1 MSEIN
6 FEYFDPEVE
15 LCTFDDQGRPIR
27 PRKKPGR
34 KPNPPSPAQRKAQNR
49 AAQRAFRER
58 KRREMRDTETNIKKC
73 LQQRD
78 QALRKVNSLQRTV
91 KQLRYENNYLKGSL
105 LTLKLACF
113 SHGINVPKFWNTGA
127 TDDVGADI
135 LSSSK
140 TEGIPQCLEFFLD
153 NKMHIISKSP
163 EFIPTNDTTSTQSQP
178 STSTST
184 PAPASS
190 TTGFTA
196 AASSASSY
204 PTSDTSSGMYGYQST
219 DPSFLLAPNLP
230 SQTNTYP
237 ASQAMNDQSYQQQQ
251 ALALLSDPQFLSR
264 LGPSMY
270 SPALMPD
277 FATSNLPTTQQYQP
291 QQQSHP
297 PQLSSTTTTT
307 TTNTNDILALLDSSP
322 KVSTNYWP
330 PATPSP
336 ITTHS
341 YLTPQNHIPTT
352 TTSSSPSSSSI
363 PGSASSSS
371 STSSTTFVSDPTK
384 RIYPAMAA
392 NDAINYL
399 RLKNRGRPF
408 ARSVFTPTD
417 LQLAIPHDARID
429 SVPGPL
435 MRDHMI
441 LFQGF
446 YDANAL
452 FSFLIKQSVFLG
464 GELGN
469 PDCWFVPPSFF
480 QTYWFLMPNHRPRRI
495 DNAIEMAVAQ
505 GRTLS
510 RMMFQRKK
518 MYLQRE
524 KFADYFPPIRLIRN
538 NHNHNKDDDGD
549 DDDDDDAMDKNG
561 NDDEGEDG
569 KSMHSSERC
578 DLSEGD
584 PWDTTL
590 TDDGG
595 RSHRDDVP
603 YG

>member
-1 MSEIN
+1 MKTTNSAK
-6 FEYFDPEVE
+6 
-15 LCTFDDQGRPIR
+15 
-27 PRKKPGR
+27 KKPGR

-78 QALRKVNSLQRTV
+78 QALRKVNTLQRTV

-163 EFIPTNDTTSTQSQP
+163 EFIPPNDSTTTQPQP
-178 STSTST
+178 STSTTTSKST
-184 PAPASS
+184 SSSTSAPAPA

-237 ASQAMNDQSYQQQQ
+237 TSQAMNDQSYQQQQ

-264 LGPSMY
+264 LDPSMY
-270 SPALMPD
+270 SPVLMPD
-277 FATSNLPTTQQYQP
+277 FITSNLPATQQYQY
-291 QQQSHP
+291 QQQSQP
-297 PQLSSTTTTT
+297 QQLSSTTTATT
-307 TTNTNDILALLDSSP
+307 TTTTTNDILALLDSSP
-322 KVSTNYWP
+322 KVNTNYWP
-330 PATPSP
+330 TATPSP
-336 ITTHS
+336 TATHS

-352 TTSSSPSSSSI
+352 TTSSSSSSSSL
-363 PGSASSSS
+363 PGSTSSSS
-371 STSSTTFVSDPTK
+371 STSSTTFVSDPSK
-384 RIYPAMAA
+384 RMYPAMAA

-399 RLKNRGRPF
+399 RLKNQGRPF

-452 FSFLIKQSVFLG
+452 FSFLIKQSVF
-464 GELGN
+464 
-469 PDCWFVPPSFF
+469 
-480 QTYWFLMPNHRPRRI
+480 
-495 DNAIEMAVAQ
+495 
-505 GRTLS
+505 
-510 RMMFQRKK
+510 
-518 MYLQRE
+518 
-524 KFADYFPPIRLIRN
+524 
-538 NHNHNKDDDGD
+538 
-549 DDDDDDAMDKNG
+549 
-561 NDDEGEDG
+561 
-569 KSMHSSERC
+569 
-578 DLSEGD
+578 
-584 PWDTTL
+584 
-590 TDDGG
+590 
-595 RSHRDDVP
+595 
-603 YG
+603 